1 MAAFNS
7 VTVPFQKGKD
17 LCNTQ
22 GVKFKEAS
30 AEFRDRAK
38 RGRRLPRLAI
48 PLSAGRGFGEKAEV
62 GVHRLAVAGAG
73 HRDVPEERSGQRVVR
88 ECEGGL
94 PLGHRGDGNG
104 RDNTRGAR
112 LRIPLHPGDLAGE
125 KQAWTSPALL
135 PGMKMAAPA

>member
-48 PLSAGRGFGEKAEV
+48 PLSAGRGFGGQAEV
-62 GVHRLAVAGAG
+62 GVHRLAVRGAGTPAGRTGPSGSVSPPRRAGGSRGMHDSKSRSSPNSLAGA
-73 HRDVPEERSGQRVVR
+73 VR
-88 ECEGGL
+88 AE
-94 PLGHRGDGNG
+94 
-104 RDNTRGAR
+104 
-112 LRIPLHPGDLAGE
+112 
-125 KQAWTSPALL
+125 SS
-135 PGMKMAAPA
+135 